1 MVRRNEESSNAQNVA
16 QRRTLLQVLLL
27 NAGLAAVLLFAG
39 LSADSSALVANAL
52 DNTSDAFV
60 YGISYYA
67 VARSPRWKTI
77 AATVSGVLLLILAV
91 SVAIDVI
98 RRLTTG
104 PEPLGPVMIVMA
116 FVATAINAL
125 CIKLL
130 SRDRRG
136 DVNLRAAWTFSI
148 NDFVS
153 NLGILFAGALV
164 FLLGQNWPDLVVG
177 FAIALVAAYGGIE
190 VLRDAAR
197 SRRSKGRGDRDCH

>member
-1 MVRRNEESSNAQNVA
+1 MVRRNEESSNTRDAA

-27 NAGLAAVLLFAG
+27 NAGLAAGLLIAG
-39 LSADSSALVANAL
+39 LSADSSALIANAL

-67 VARSPRWKTI
+67 VSRPQRWKTI
-77 AATVSGVLLLILAV
+77 AALVSGVLLLILAV

-98 RRLTTG
+98 RRFTTG
-104 PEPLGPVMIVMA
+104 TEPLGPVMIAMA
-116 FVATAINAL
+116 FIATAINAL

-130 SRDRRG
+130 ARDRRG

-153 NLGILFAGALV
+153 NLGILIAGALV
-164 FLLGQNWPDLVVG
+164 FLVGQSWPDLVIG
-177 FAIALVAAYGGIE
+177 FAIAAVAAYGGIE
-190 VLRDAAR
+190 ILRDAIR
-197 SRRSKGRGDRDCH
+197 SRSSNSSRNHN

>member
-1 MVRRNEESSNAQNVA
+1 MRQQNEERSNAQDVA

-39 LSADSSALVANAL
+39 LSANSSALVANAL

-67 VARSPRWKTI
+67 VARSQRWKTI
-77 AATVSGVLLLILAV
+77 AATVSGILLLVLAV
-91 SVAIDVI
+91 GVAIDVF
-98 RRLTTG
+98 RRFTTG
-104 PEPLGPVMIVMA
+104 PEPLGLVMIVMA
-116 FVATAINAL
+116 FIATAINAL

-130 SRDRRG
+130 SSDRRG

-153 NLGILFAGALV
+153 N
-164 FLLGQNWPDLVVG
+164 P
-177 FAIALVAAYGGIE
+177 
-190 VLRDAAR
+190 
-197 SRRSKGRGDRDCH
+197 

>member
-1 MVRRNEESSNAQNVA
+1 MVRRNEESSNTRDAA

-27 NAGLAAVLLFAG
+27 NAGLAAGLLIAG
-39 LSADSSALVANAL
+39 LSADSSALIANAL

-67 VARSPRWKTI
+67 VSRPQRWKTI
-77 AATVSGVLLLILAV
+77 AALVSGVLLLILAV

-98 RRLTTG
+98 RRFTTG
-104 PEPLGPVMIVMA
+104 TEPLGPVMIVMA
-116 FVATAINAL
+116 FIATAINAL

-130 SRDRRG
+130 ARDRRG

-153 NLGILFAGALV
+153 NLGILIAGALV
-164 FLLGQNWPDLVVG
+164 FLVGQNWPDLVIG
-177 FAIALVAAYGGIE
+177 FAIAAVAAYGGIE
-190 VLRDAAR
+190 ILRDAIR
-197 SRRSKGRGDRDCH
+197 SRSSNSS

>member
-1 MVRRNEESSNAQNVA
+1 MVRGNEESSNTQDAA

-27 NAGLAAVLLFAG
+27 NAGLAAGLLIAG
-39 LSADSSALVANAL
+39 LSADSSALIANAL

-67 VARSPRWKTI
+67 VSRPQRWKTI
-77 AATVSGVLLLILAV
+77 AALVSGVLLLILAV

-98 RRLTTG
+98 RRFTTG
-104 PEPLGPVMIVMA
+104 TEPLGPVMIAMA
-116 FVATAINAL
+116 FIATAINAL

-130 SRDRRG
+130 ARDRRG

-153 NLGILFAGALV
+153 NLGILIAGALV
-164 FLLGQNWPDLVVG
+164 FLVGQSWPDLVIG
-177 FAIALVAAYGGIE
+177 FAIAAVAAYGGIE
-190 VLRDAAR
+190 ILRDAIR
-197 SRRSKGRGDRDCH
+197 SRRSNSSSNRN

>member
-1 MVRRNEESSNAQNVA
+1 MVRRNEESSNTRDAA

-27 NAGLAAVLLFAG
+27 NAGLAAGLLIAG
-39 LSADSSALVANAL
+39 LSADSSALIANAL

-67 VARSPRWKTI
+67 VSRSQRWKTI
-77 AATVSGVLLLILAV
+77 AALVSGVLLLILAV

-98 RRLTTG
+98 RRFTTG
-104 PEPLGPVMIVMA
+104 TEPLGPVMIAMA
-116 FVATAINAL
+116 FIATAINAL

-130 SRDRRG
+130 ARDRRE

-153 NLGILFAGALV
+153 NLGILIAGTLV
-164 FLLGQNWPDLVVG
+164 FLVGRSWPDLVIG
-177 FAIALVAAYGGIE
+177 FAIAAVAAYGGIE
-190 VLRDAAR
+190 ILRDAIR
-197 SRRSKGRGDRDCH
+197 SRSSNSSRNHN

>member
-1 MVRRNEESSNAQNVA
+1 MVRRNEESSNTRDAA

-27 NAGLAAVLLFAG
+27 NAGLAAGLLIAG
-39 LSADSSALVANAL
+39 LSADSSALIANAL

-67 VARSPRWKTI
+67 VSRPQRWKTI
-77 AATVSGVLLLILAV
+77 AALVSGVLLLILAV

-98 RRLTTG
+98 RRFTTG
-104 PEPLGPVMIVMA
+104 TEPLGPVMIAMA
-116 FVATAINAL
+116 FIATAINAL

-130 SRDRRG
+130 ARDRRG

-153 NLGILFAGALV
+153 NLGILIAGALV
-164 FLLGQNWPDLVVG
+164 FLVGQNWPDLVIG
-177 FAIALVAAYGGIE
+177 FAIAAVAAYGGIE
-190 VLRDAAR
+190 ILRDAIR
-197 SRRSKGRGDRDCH
+197 SRSSNSS

>member
-1 MVRRNEESSNAQNVA
+1 MVRRNEGSSNTRDAA

-27 NAGLAAVLLFAG
+27 NAGLAAGLLIAG
-39 LSADSSALVANAL
+39 LSADSSALIANAL

-67 VARSPRWKTI
+67 VSRPQRWKTI
-77 AATVSGVLLLILAV
+77 AALVSGVLLLILAV

-98 RRLTTG
+98 RRFTTG
-104 PEPLGPVMIVMA
+104 TEPLGPVMIAMA
-116 FVATAINAL
+116 FIATAINAL

-130 SRDRRG
+130 ARDRRG

-153 NLGILFAGALV
+153 NLGILIAGALV
-164 FLLGQNWPDLVVG
+164 FLVGQNWPDLVIG
-177 FAIALVAAYGGIE
+177 FAIAAVAAYGGIE
-190 VLRDAAR
+190 ILRDAIR
-197 SRRSKGRGDRDCH
+197 SRSSNSS

>member
-1 MVRRNEESSNAQNVA
+1 MVRQNEGSSNTRDAA

-27 NAGLAAVLLFAG
+27 NAGLAAGLLIAG
-39 LSADSSALVANAL
+39 LSADSSALIANAL

-67 VARSPRWKTI
+67 VSRPQRWKTI
-77 AATVSGVLLLILAV
+77 AALVSGVLLLILAV

-98 RRLTTG
+98 RRSTTG
-104 PEPLGPVMIVMA
+104 TEPLGPVMIAMA
-116 FVATAINAL
+116 FIATAINAL

-130 SRDRRG
+130 ARDRRG

-153 NLGILFAGALV
+153 NLGILIAGALV
-164 FLLGQNWPDLVVG
+164 FLVGQNWPDLVIG
-177 FAIALVAAYGGIE
+177 FAIAAVAAYGGIE
-190 VLRDAAR
+190 ILRDAIR
-197 SRRSKGRGDRDCH
+197 SRSSNSS

>member
-1 MVRRNEESSNAQNVA
+1 MVRQNEGSSNTRDAA

-27 NAGLAAVLLFAG
+27 NAGLAAGLLIAG
-39 LSADSSALVANAL
+39 LSADSSALIANAL

-67 VARSPRWKTI
+67 VSRPQRWKTI
-77 AATVSGVLLLILAV
+77 AALVSGVLLLILAV

-98 RRLTTG
+98 RRFTTG
-104 PEPLGPVMIVMA
+104 TEPLGPVMIAMA
-116 FVATAINAL
+116 FIATAINAL

-130 SRDRRG
+130 ARDRRG

-153 NLGILFAGALV
+153 NLGILIAGALV
-164 FLLGQNWPDLVVG
+164 FLVGQNWPDLVIG
-177 FAIALVAAYGGIE
+177 FAIAAVAAYGGIE
-190 VLRDAAR
+190 ILRDAIR
-197 SRRSKGRGDRDCH
+197 SRSSNSS